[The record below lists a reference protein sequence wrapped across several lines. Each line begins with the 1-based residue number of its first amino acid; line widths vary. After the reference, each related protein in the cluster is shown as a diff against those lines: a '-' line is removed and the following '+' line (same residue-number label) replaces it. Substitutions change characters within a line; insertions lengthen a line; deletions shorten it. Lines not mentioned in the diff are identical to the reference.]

1 MKKIAILASG
11 SGTNAERIT
20 RNFAGHPSIGVD
32 MILSNRADAYVLKR
46 AEALQIPTTVFTR
59 EQFADPDGI
68 AALLQSRE
76 ISLVVLAG
84 FLWLVPPAL
93 LHAFPQ
99 NIINIHPAL
108 LPRYGGKNM
117 YGSRVHQAVIDAGE
131 TESGITIH
139 RVDEQYDKGEILFQ
153 ARCPVLPDDTAETL
167 ALRIHEMEYQHFPQV
182 IEQLL
187 TS

>member
-11 SGTNAERIT
+11 SGTNAERIA
-20 RNFAGHPSIGVD
+20 RYFAAHPSIGVD

-46 AEALQIPTTVFTR
+46 AEAMQIPTSIFTR
-59 EQFADPDGI
+59 QELADPGGV
-68 AALLQSRE
+68 AALLERRK

-93 LHAFPQ
+93 LNAFPQ
-99 NIINIHPAL
+99 KVINIHPAL
-108 LPRYGGKNM
+108 LPGYGGKNM
-117 YGSRVHQAVIDAGE
+117 YGSRVHQAVIDTGE

-139 RVDEQYDKGEILFQ
+139 RVNDQYDRGDIIFQ
-153 ARCPVLPDDTAETL
+153 ARCPVLPDDTIATL
-167 ALRIHEMEYQHFPQV
+167 AQRIHELEYQHFPQV

-187 TS
+187 S